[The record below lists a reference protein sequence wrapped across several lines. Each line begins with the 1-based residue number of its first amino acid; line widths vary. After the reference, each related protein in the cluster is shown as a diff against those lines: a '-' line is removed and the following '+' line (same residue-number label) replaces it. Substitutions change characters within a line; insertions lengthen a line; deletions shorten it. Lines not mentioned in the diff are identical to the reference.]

1 MKSDMSN
8 INKIAIDL
16 NVFEGSYKYKDRMS
30 LKNIEERNY
39 DENNLI
45 DNIKF
50 SLVKQYADIIN
61 TYNRENK
68 NPVSKIILTGALAN
82 KIIDFKSILNLQTKI
97 DVEIIHNKIDS
108 SLIGL
113 SKISKNILETKN

>member
-1 MKSDMSN
+1 MSN

-61 TYNRENK
+61 TYNRKNK
-68 NPVSKIILTGALAN
+68 NTVSK
-82 KIIDFKSILNLQTKI
+82 KI
-97 DVEIIHNKIDS
+97 
-108 SLIGL
+108 
-113 SKISKNILETKN
+113 